1 MKSRSRRWLLAGG
14 VAGGVALAA
23 GGARRFLRDEPAPLG
38 FTPDPDYL
46 ALANALLDRV
56 PAVDVHAHPGRTFF
70 RDAED
75 LSLSV
80 RIFSL
85 RGTRE
90 ADAIN
95 DMLAGRLAAA
105 SFAAV
110 ADFQV
115 LSFSKTAGLFAARP
129 FAAGEAWS
137 SYQRQIAN
145 LKALTERLP
154 LRSALEP
161 GDIAK
166 ARAEGHI
173 AAIWTTEGA
182 DFLEGDLSRL
192 ATLHADG
199 IRSVTIVHYRDS
211 EVGDIQTGSA
221 PHGGLT
227 PFGADVVRE
236 MARLG
241 MIVDV
246 AHASE
251 ATALRAVE
259 IAERPVMCSHTHL
272 QGDPIQ
278 HPRFI
283 SEQLARAI
291 AERGGVIGAWPAG
304 LGITTFAEF
313 VDRVFALVETLGV
326 DHVALG
332 TDMDANYKPVMDN
345 YRQLPLLVSELLRRG
360 MGEPA
365 ITALLSGN
373 FMRVFTAVRAG
384 RERVTA

>member
-1 MKSRSRRWLLAGG
+1 MKSRTRRWLLAGG
-14 VAGGVALAA
+14 VAGGVALAV
-23 GGARRFLRDEPAPLG
+23 GGAQRFLRDEPAPLG
-38 FTPDPDYL
+38 FVPDPDYL
-46 ALANALLDRV
+46 AQANALLDRV
-56 PAVDVHAHPGRTFF
+56 AAVDIHAHPGRTFF
-70 RDAED
+70 RDAQG
-75 LSLSV
+75 LSLPL
-80 RIFSL
+80 RIYRL
-85 RGTRE
+85 KGTRE
-90 ADAIN
+90 PEAIE
-95 DMLAGRLAAA
+95 DMRAGKLAAA

-115 LSFSKTAGLFAARP
+115 LGMSKGAGLYAARP
-129 FAAGEAWS
+129 FAEGEAWA

-145 LKALTERLP
+145 LKAMAARLALKP
-154 LRSALEP
+154 VLEP
-161 GDIAK
+161 EDVEKAK
-166 ARAEGHI
+166 ADGRIGAL
-173 AAIWTTEGA
+173 WTTEGA

-192 ATLHADG
+192 ASLHADG
-199 IRSVTIVHYRDS
+199 VRSVTIVHYRDS

-241 MIVDV
+241 MVVDV

-259 IAERPVMCSHTHL
+259 IAERPVMCSHSHL

-283 SEQLARAI
+283 SERLALAI

-304 LGITTFAEF
+304 IGIATFEQF
-313 VDRVFALVETLGV
+313 VDRIFALVEKLGV
-326 DHVALG
+326 AHVALG

-360 MGEPA
+360 MDERA
-365 ITALLSGN
+365 VTAFVSGN
-373 FMRVFTAVRAG
+373 FMRVFAAVRAG
-384 RERVTA
+384 REQVTA

>member
-1 MKSRSRRWLLAGG
+1 MKSRTRRWLLAGG

-90 ADAIN
+90 ADAID

-283 SEQLARAI
+283 SERLARAI

-304 LGITTFAEF
+304 LGITTFAA
-313 VDRVFALVETLGV
+313 V
-326 DHVALG
+326 
-332 TDMDANYKPVMDN
+332 
-345 YRQLPLLVSELLRRG
+345 RRSS
-360 MGEPA
+360 
-365 ITALLSGN
+365 L
-373 FMRVFTAVRAG
+373 RAG
-384 RERVTA
+384 RETRTRTRRARHGHGRQLQARHGQLPTAAAAGVGAAAPWHGRARGHRVPER

>member
-1 MKSRSRRWLLAGG
+1 LLAGG

-23 GGARRFLRDEPAPLG
+23 GGTRRFLRDEQAPLG
-38 FTPDPDYL
+38 FTPDPDFL
-46 ALANALLDRV
+46 ARANALLDRV
-56 PAVDVHAHPGRTFF
+56 AAVDIHAHPGRTFF

-80 RIFSL
+80 RLFSL
-85 RGTRE
+85 KGTRE
-90 ADAIN
+90 SEAID
-95 DMLAGRLAAA
+95 DMRAGKLAAA

-115 LSFSKTAGLFAARP
+115 LSFSKANGLFAARP
-129 FAAGEAWS
+129 FDEGEAWT

-161 GDIAK
+161 DDILQ
-166 ARAEGHI
+166 ARAAGRI
-173 AAIWTTEGA
+173 AALWTTEGA

-236 MARLG
+236 MGRLG

-246 AHASE
+246 AHSSE

-259 IAERPVMCSHTHL
+259 VAERPVMCSHTHL

-283 SEQLARAI
+283 SERLARAI

-304 LGITTFAEF
+304 LGITTFEQF
-313 VDRVFALVETLGV
+313 IDRIFALVEKLGV

-365 ITALLSGN
+365 VTAFLSGN
-373 FMRVFTAVRAG
+373 FLRVFTTVRAG

>member
-1 MKSRSRRWLLAGG
+1 MKSRTRRWLLAGG

-46 ALANALLDRV
+46 VLANALLDRV
-56 PAVDVHAHPGRTFF
+56 PAVDIHAHPGRTFF

-90 ADAIN
+90 ADAID

-115 LSFSKTAGLFAARP
+115 LSFSKTAGLFAGRP
-129 FAAGEAWS
+129 FAAGEAWT

-145 LKALTERLP
+145 LKALTARLP

-161 GDIAK
+161 GDIPKAK
-166 ARAEGHI
+166 AEGRI

-192 ATLHADG
+192 ATIHADG
-199 IRSVTIVHYRDS
+199 IRSVTLVHYRDS

-227 PFGADVVRE
+227 PFGAEVVHE
-236 MARLG
+236 MTRLG
-241 MIVDV
+241 LVVDL

-259 IAERPVMCSHTHL
+259 IADRPVMCSHTHL
-272 QGDPIQ
+272 QGDPIP

-283 SEQLARAI
+283 SERLARAI

-304 LGITTFAEF
+304 LGITTFAQF
-313 VDRVFALVETLGV
+313 VDRIFALVEKLGV
-326 DHVALG
+326 EHVALG

-360 MGEPA
+360 MGEA
-365 ITALLSGN
+365 AVTAFLNGN

-384 RERVTA
+384 RETATS